1 MAGTQPNPFVDK
13 RGAERGLY
21 VLCQRLHACHD
32 RRPIIEEVRPRV
44 DVEIW
49 SDVVCPWCYI
59 GKRRF
64 EAAIAELS
72 DEIDVNIV
80 FRPYQLDPT
89 ASPGKSAPV
98 IDTYAKKFGGPQRAR
113 EIIDHVTAVAAESGL
128 HFRMDRALRANTL
141 LAHRLLWLAEAT
153 GQQLAL
159 EERLFQAYFVDGV
172 DVGDPEVLARCASD
186 VGMDHDHAKAFLAS
200 GDGLAEVRGQMQSA
214 ADLEITAV
222 PTYVFDAKWMVPGA
236 QDPSTFVEVLRR
248 VVARRTA
255 DV

>member
-1 MAGTQPNPFVDK
+1 M
-13 RGAERGLY
+13 
-21 VLCQRLHACHD
+21 
-32 RRPIIEEVRPRV
+32 RPHV

-64 EAAIAELS
+64 ETAVAELA
-72 DEIDVNIV
+72 DEIDVTIV

-89 ASPGKSAPV
+89 ASPGKAGPV
-98 IDTYAKKFGGPQRAR
+98 VDAYAKKFGGYERAQQ
-113 EIIDHVTAVAAESGL
+113 IIDHVTAVAAESGI

-159 EERLFQAYFVDGV
+159 KERLLQAYFIDGL
-172 DVGDPEVLARCASD
+172 DVGDPEVLATCA
-186 VGMDHDHAKAFLAS
+186 
-200 GDGLAEVRGQMQSA
+200 AEVGLEHDRVLSFLDSDDGVDEVRHELQRALEM
-214 ADLEITAV
+214 EITAV
-222 PTYVFDAKWMVPGA
+222 PTFVFDNRWMVPGA

-248 VVARRTA
+248 VVARRTV